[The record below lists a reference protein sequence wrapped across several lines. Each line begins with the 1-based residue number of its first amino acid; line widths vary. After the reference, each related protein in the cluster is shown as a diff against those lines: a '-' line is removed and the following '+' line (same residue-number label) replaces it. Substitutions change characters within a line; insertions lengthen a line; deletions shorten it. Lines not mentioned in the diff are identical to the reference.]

1 MEAETVHALVLR
13 RRDSGE
19 NDRQLTVLTAERGVL
34 DVVAKGARKGGSRL
48 AGSSEPFAVCTM
60 SIAPGRKRHYVT
72 QTQPITS
79 FPGLRAEYD
88 RMAIGIGLLEIAAAV
103 LPHDDPAPRAFK
115 FLVEALRYLE
125 VHPKPIVAAVWAE
138 VCLMKIVGFQ
148 PRFDVCAVTGQAL
161 RETEAWVSPTA
172 GGYVLAQEAI
182 EFRDRFRV
190 RFEVLVGLARIGELE
205 TPPKNLKFAVECL
218 RTLVPFW
225 AEIVGRPLPAHD
237 AAVRELAD
245 PGRG

>member
-19 NDRQLTVLTAERGVL
+19 NDRQLTILTAERGVV

-60 SIAPGRKRHYVT
+60 SLAPGRRRRYVT

-79 FPGLRAEYD
+79 FPGLRTDYD

-103 LPHDDPAPRAFK
+103 LPHEDPAPRAFK

-138 VCLMKIVGFQ
+138 VGLMQIAGFQ
-148 PRFDVCAVTGQAL
+148 PRFDACAVTGQGL
-161 RETEAWVSPTA
+161 REAEVWVSPMA
-172 GGYVLAQEAI
+172 GGYVVAEEAI
-182 EFRDRFRV
+182 EFPDRFRA
-190 RFEVLVGLARIGELE
+190 RFEILVGLARIGELDA
-205 TPPKNLKFAVECL
+205 PPKNLKFAVDCL

-237 AAVRELAD
+237 AAVRELCEA
-245 PGRG
+245 GRR